1 MSMVGESMKSMNW
14 ENDDC
19 DHFKVEKSKCRVT
32 LTHFQL
38 I

>member
-1 MSMVGESMKSMNW
+1 MSMAGESMKSMNR

-32 LTHFQL
+32 LTLFQ
-38 I
+38 IK